1 MKLGLAFLDIRTL
14 EIFLDNKIKTMKLEI
29 KHLAAYLPYSV
40 KVSPIHVLHHGKGIG
55 SIGHILTTNSKLYK
69 LRLRPLSDLT
79 IFYDEICWTL
89 FDSRNPNNY
98 ESSKFEVDQ
107 VIKEGVAFDTYNGF
121 VNWMYENH
129 FDVFGLIKHDLA
141 ININTL
147 NK

>member
-1 MKLGLAFLDIRTL
+1 
-14 EIFLDNKIKTMKLEI
+14 MKLEI
-29 KHLAAYLPYSV
+29 KYLAPYLPYG
-40 KVSPIHVLHHGKGIG
+40 LKGIATDENQG
-55 SIGHILTTNSKLYK
+55 IEILLSLSKSEIITDIDCIVYSDWK
-69 LRLRPLSDLT
+69 PIFRPLSDLT
-79 IFYDEICWTL
+79 IFYDEICWIL